1 MCKKLKGFG
10 MDKKYRTEK
19 DISKQV
25 LSGVLGVQT
34 EKGSGDGSS
43 LARSFKP
50 FLFRP
55 FSHGRLQFILMGRPT
70 RRRDV
75 LLVVPPSE
83 RPTRR
88 TDGGRTS
95 AF

>member
-1 MCKKLKGFG
+1 
-10 MDKKYRTEK
+10 MDKPRPK
-19 DISKQV
+19 KQKQGGPV
-25 LSGVLGVQT
+25 GCSDLGVQT

-83 RPTRR
+83 RPNDR